1 MAIGARPTSLTTF
14 TLTVD
19 GTALPGTIGV
29 VTVDITSELNRVTT
43 ARVVLHDGDAAKQ
56 AFEVSS
62 GTLLAPGKT
71 IEISGGYDRDE
82 SPLFKGVITG
92 QRIQVRRKGESL
104 LHVEARD
111 PAFRLALGRASRYFT
126 DLTDGDLFEQ
136 ILTGY
141 AGLTPDVASTT
152 VTYPEIV
159 QFQVSDWDLIVS
171 RAEKAGL
178 YCLPDGGTFRVAK
191 PDLAQRPVLTLTYGV
206 DVFDLD
212 LDLDART
219 QPRRVVAAAWDPATQ
234 EVITA
239 DVDDAPAPAQ
249 GNLSGPDLADVS
261 GLETLE
267 LRHSGTLQQPEIDAW
282 AEARMARSRFARIRG
297 TVRLQGNEALKPGV
311 LVELEGMGDRF
322 NGTAFVSG
330 VRHLLGDGN
339 WESIVQIGL
348 PPAWHAETHAIDA
361 PAASGFHPAVA
372 GLQVGVVT
380 QLQDDPDGAD
390 RILVRLPLV
399 SDADPGVWSRLA
411 TLDAGDKRG
420 SVFRP
425 EIGDEVVVGFVN
437 ADPHEPVVLGML
449 HSGAKPAPLAASDDN
464 HEKGLVTR
472 SGMKVVFND
481 DTPSLTV
488 ETPAG
493 NTIVIDDDE
502 GRIIVTDQNGNTV
515 TLDGN
520 GIALESPSDITLK
533 ASGDV
538 AIEGTNVS
546 VKASAAVTVDGS
558 SGATLKSSAT
568 TTVKG
573 SLVQVN

>member
-1 MAIGARPTSLTTF
+1 
-14 TLTVD
+14 
-19 GTALPGTIGV
+19 
-29 VTVDITSELNRVTT
+29 
-43 ARVVLHDGDAAKQ
+43 
-56 AFEVSS
+56 
-62 GTLLAPGKT
+62 
-71 IEISGGYDRDE
+71 
-82 SPLFKGVITG
+82 
-92 QRIQVRRKGESL
+92 
-104 LHVEARD
+104 
-111 PAFRLALGRASRYFT
+111 LGRTSRYFT
-126 DLTDGDLFEQ
+126 ELTDSDLFEQ
-136 ILTGY
+136 ILGGY
-141 AGLTPDVASTT
+141 AGLTPKVEPTT
-152 VTYPEIV
+152 ITYPEIV
-159 QFQVSDWDLIVS
+159 QYQVSDWDLIVS
-171 RAEKAGL
+171 RAEKVGP
-178 YCLPDGGTFRVAK
+178 YCLAEGGTFRIAK
-191 PDLAQRPVLTLTYGV
+191 PDLDQAAALDLTYGV

-212 LDLDART
+212 LEMDART
-219 QPRRVVAAAWDPATQ
+219 QPKKVTASAWDPAVQ

-297 TVRLQGNEALKPGV
+297 TVRLQGNEALRPGV

-330 VRHLLGDGN
+330 VRHLLGDGD

-390 RILVRLPLV
+390 RILVRLPLI

-493 NTIVIDDDE
+493 NTIVIAGPPTLSFSTDLFKSADYSALLE
-502 GRIIVTDQNGNTV
+502 IWEKVAAVAKGPTTIIESGKEAPVPS
-515 TLDGN
+515 LDALHR
-520 GIALESPSDITLK
+520 IALDRSKDGASFQRYKGLGEMNPEQLWETTMNPDTRTLLRVTMED
-533 ASGDV
+533 AVGADEMFTVLMGDAV
-538 AIEGTNVS
+538 EPRREFIEKNALDV
-546 VKASAAVTVDGS
+546 
-558 SGATLKSSAT
+558 
-568 TTVKG
+568 
-573 SLVQVN
+573 VNLDV